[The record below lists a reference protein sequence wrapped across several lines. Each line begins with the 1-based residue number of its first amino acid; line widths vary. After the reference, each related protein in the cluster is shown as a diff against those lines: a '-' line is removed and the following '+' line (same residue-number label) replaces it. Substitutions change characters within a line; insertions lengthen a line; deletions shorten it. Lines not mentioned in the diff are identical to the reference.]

1 MKKKSGKKKSGFFY
15 LVQESGGGSE
25 VVRAVGEG
33 TVLGLQGAALRVV
46 VKKPARARFQG
57 ARGNGPPLGVP
68 PGGLAVP
75 PVSYG
80 DPPSFN
86 CGGEKRIRAVL
97 DGDARPAS
105 EDTHL

>member
-1 MKKKSGKKKSGFFY
+1 MG
-15 LVQESGGGSE
+15 ES
-25 VVRAVGEG
+25 A
-33 TVLGLQGAALRVV
+33 VLGLQGAALRVV

-57 ARGNGPPLGVP
+57 AWGNGPPLGVP
-68 PGGLAVP
+68 SGGLLVP

-97 DGDARPAS
+97 DGDTRPVS
-105 EDTHL
+105 EDNHL